1 MPVVWYYAQ
10 SERAVGPLELQV
22 LQTELAKTANWR
34 DVLVWRKGFDGW
46 QKAGTVDEIV
56 ERLVEP
62 QPIPRS
68 AKAPTGSSKDVPGR
82 SNKGWAI
89 GLVLAGIAG
98 VVAIV
103 VGAAFGKAIG
113 KAGYEFAMQLGKAGY
128 ERVVQRFEKSVAQK
142 IEHGFQQAEQRLRP
156 TLPKKID
163 DVTTL
168 IGIGHDGLTMIY
180 DNRLEVEGSRI
191 DDATKAEMRD
201 QVTRAVCGKAEMTS
215 TLRFGAS
222 YRYTY
227 VDSKDEP
234 LMSIDVGEKECAQ
247 IDVAEK
253 D

>member
-1 MPVVWYYAQ
+1 MPVIWYYAQ
-10 SERAVGPLELQV
+10 NERGVGPLEFEV
-22 LQTELAKTANWR
+22 LQTELAKTPNWR
-34 DVLVWRKGFDGW
+34 EVLVWRAGFDGW
-46 QKAGTVDEIV
+46 RKAGTVDEIV
-56 ERLVEP
+56 ERFVEP
-62 QPIPRS
+62 QSIPRTER
-68 AKAPTGSSKDVPGR
+68 APAGPSKDVPVK
-82 SNKGWAI
+82 SNKRWAI
-89 GLVLAGIAG
+89 GLGLAGVAG
-98 VVAIV
+98 IVAIV
-103 VGAAFGKAIG
+103 VGAVFGKAIG
-113 KAGYEFAMQLGKAGY
+113 KAGYDLAIQLGKAGY
-128 ERVVQRFEKSVAQK
+128 ERVVQKFEKSVAQK
-142 IEHGFQQAEQRLRP
+142 IEQGFQQAEQRLRP

>member
-22 LQTELAKTANWR
+22 LQTELAKIANWR
-34 DVLVWRKGFDGW
+34 EVVVWRKGFVGW

-62 QPIPRS
+62 QATPRS
-68 AKAPTGSSKDVPGR
+68 EKAPAGPTKEVSGK

-98 VVAIV
+98 VVAVV

-113 KAGYEFAMQLGKAGY
+113 KAGYELAMQIGKVGY
-128 ERVVQRFEKSVAQK
+128 ERVMQRFDKSMAQK
-142 IEHGFQQAEQRLRP
+142 IEQGFRQAEQRLRP

-180 DNRLEVEGSRI
+180 DNRLEVEGGRI
-191 DDATKAEMRD
+191 DDAIKAEMRD
-201 QVTRAVCGKAEMTS
+201 QVTRAVCGKPEMII
-215 TLRFGAS
+215 TLRYGAS

-247 IDVAEK
+247 IDVAKK